1 LRDTL
6 EIKSRLKTLDSRLT
20 NSQIYRLLHGY
31 SQTAISANL
40 LASDSPVAHQ
50 HLETFNSKLRY
61 IKPALSG
68 NDLLKM
74 GIPQG
79 PQIKEILARLLE
91 ARLDGKVKSKRGE
104 VEMVKGWNRNE

>member
-1 LRDTL
+1 M
-6 EIKSRLKTLDSRLT
+6 
-20 NSQIYRLLHGY
+20 YRLLHGY

-40 LASDSPVAHQ
+40 LATDSEVARR

-68 NDLLKM
+68 DDLLKM

-79 PQIKEILARLLE
+79 TQIKEILARLLE
-91 ARLDGKVKSKRGE
+91 ARLDGKVKSKREE
-104 VEMVKGWNRNE
+104 VEMVRGWKGDN